1 MNVGLEETGDDE
13 EDYYMPGGYGG
24 YGAYGGYG
32 GYGGYSQYGEGL
44 GGAADLD
51 FWDGFGDEGLGNEY
65 GGEDG
70 GFNNG
75 LF

>member
-1 MNVGLEETGDDE
+1 MNVGLEETGDDDE

-24 YGAYGGYG
+24 YGAYGGFG
-32 GYGGYSQYGEGL
+32 GYGEYGEVP
-44 GGAADLD
+44 GGNID
-51 FWDGFGDEGLGNEY
+51 FWDDFGNVADDF

-75 LF
+75 ML